1 MSNLLSDNHK
11 IETIKFGRKKQSTI
25 SSKNVESLFI
35 SLTSRYFEG
44 IKKQIQDLIIN
55 SNGKDLNV
63 GKIVAP
69 ALKVLWLE
77 GLHEGLFYDRKKNIE
92 YTTNNN
98 SIQFAQI
105 DLSGR
110 DQPKANLSSFQ
121 ERVKSYVT
129 PSSPRGVAMLLENLK
144 SVDNLPKDIQTR
156 ILDHVEK
163 NYGQY
168 SNRDLDLIYDSLQ
181 GKNKK
186 ILTSMTRRTDFTPT
200 NSVPGQKRVEK
211 LEKQRIKLKKNLKE
225 GRLTKEEL
233 QALKQFDSLP
243 EETQNAVRTTY
254 LGREDR
260 DLLGD
265 ALVKRDR
272 QRRNAKVLKEST
284 TELRQRGIRIS
295 DRIQPKGK
303 ETDKVVKTNFLD
315 RLLQSRDYDEIERRW
330 EDLDTYQRRRVL
342 KKYKEEQDIQDILNS
357 NLSTR
362 DKEDSIR
369 SYLGRDVDIN
379 SYTNAR
385 VPAFTDQMSAWAE
398 VDSRARKQL
407 KSKIQKDMPFR
418 VETSDIVTRKK
429 IEQRAPKLIPYR
441 TEQIDA
447 QIDTIVSNPN
457 LSKEEKVQAINRIY
471 GPTGKGK
478 VKRQA
483 RQLVNLREKDTLE
496 ASLLYEEKRKQL
508 STYIANRKVDETR
521 KVPGLKVKERLQG
534 LLGKEIVKRPRA
546 IKGPGIGVDL
556 SFDVDVRER
565 IRDIETYYPYLA
577 NTEERLSDVQ
587 AYIDSRTIELS
598 NYYTEEFKDNLKTQI
613 AEITKDTSLT
623 DGKRK
628 QKLKELFESVAYEKA
643 SPEEESKA
651 NNLIKQLQNE
661 FNLKSKGISYSQIK
675 TNKKRL
681 ERLRISLDENSVNL
695 NKYKALGN
703 ILKKLTDN
711 EELDV
716 NDRRLIK
723 EYGIKATSFED
734 LRVKI
739 TEARAKFGNDY
750 KQNISQ
756 LAREYNIDLI
766 TKDGKIN
773 YPDTQ
778 RALSK
783 LISDNQ
789 QPKVNLRQRDTIST
803 SKLPPNLVK
812 QLEEKGYLKQGQKT
826 ISKGG
831 VEKVVREIR
840 SDLRTRG
847 KFNGVNPIIK
857 DQYLSLQ
864 EARKEARRE
873 LYAITK
879 ENTKQGKDTD
889 PELFNRLVEENY
901 IRIHEAKLGRKID
914 KKSRDDFPPDNI
926 NNLIVNPFNRLE
938 RIINNELTTSYNLGR
953 IEAFI
958 RNGVKQVRWIST
970 LDTKTSTFCMS
981 LNNRIFNLTEIQAFA
996 TGRGLLY
1003 PYFPNTK
1010 KTFDEVKRNSAIGV
1024 FYLPS
1029 VHPYCRSYLEPIP
1042 PQEELE
1048 SEKKNFFSTYQQVLS
1063 EQLAANKIS
1072 PESLVNN
1079 DRLLQAMVVM
1089 GAVGLNIK
1097 ARGDRRKREEER
1109 RRRLIAAGSVLA
1121 TGVGLYAIARSRVG
1135 QQLYDNAVDAL
1146 QRGRRV
1152 VPDDNLVQDFVEAS
1166 SRAVDDTI
1174 EEITDVSPNTL
1185 VSSIDDIV
1193 ESRPPLALPPAK
1205 DVTDIPTPSQ
1215 RLVELPENLD
1225 PELEAVLRE
1234 PSFRPAIEAVRNFDD
1249 DLPVNPTVVDRP
1261 PLSISPR
1268 QAQRIEDI
1276 LKNARDITED
1286 NISDIEEAS
1295 TVVGKIEAYIKART
1309 GKTPEGRQ
1317 SLDVTLLQDL
1327 IQINDRTSSQ
1337 IITNVLRYQARDIQ
1351 NVSDNIDLMLSKAF
1365 KGRLPNTNNITEVR
1379 IVDKANKL
1387 YRVKQNGKY
1396 SLINSE
1402 LEPTVIS
1409 NYISELKAK
1418 RRQLNQNLSRA
1429 KTKETQVRLKNLLK
1443 EYEASISKLEKL
1455 FGSPLPSNRN
1465 SQLTQKQLKPIQSR
1479 IDTANKLYQE
1489 LDEMNLTIRTKR
1501 GRVVQVDAKSVIGNA
1516 GQRAISFRTFLKTI
1530 DSPNIVSSSNVPLSN
1545 SLREKL
1551 KERYTKFF
1559 FRESQIRGLALRYR
1573 GSLREDF
1580 ELFVSRPNLT
1590 SADIDLKVE
1599 QLEQLKIYIEQ
1610 QIRTKGNSVL
1620 SDYDIFVQEL
1630 DNASRIFPKLSRSP
1644 NVTTNERK
1652 FFTDNINLYIN
1663 DVTRDIDNQIAM
1675 IRDMK

>member
-92 YTTNNN
+92 YSSSSSVIEFASREENARLRKIEIIKDLRQSTLTKDERAILNAYDN
-98 SIQFAQI
+98 SSKLEQLQAVGSDNALLKQALAKRNYRKSKAKELQEVDKILEGT
-105 DLSGR
+105 LSRGSLVDYENPNQVLQR
-110 DQPKANLSSFQ
+110 FDQLKTKKDKLRYYDNLSPENRKIVKAYVEQTTPDSSFR
-121 ERVKSYVT
+121 EIKDYTVTGEKAVKSKERRREL
-129 PSSPRGVAMLLENLK
+129 RGYK
-144 SVDNLPKDIQTR
+144 ID
-156 ILDHVEK
+156 
-163 NYGQY
+163 
-168 SNRDLDLIYDSLQ
+168 SN
-181 GKNKK
+181 
-186 ILTSMTRRTDFTPT
+186 
-200 NSVPGQKRVEK
+200 E
-211 LEKQRIKLKKNLKE
+211 
-225 GRLTKEEL
+225 RLTEERIE
-233 QALKQFDSLP
+233 ARSRAAIKP
-243 EETQNAVRTTY
+243 TQNRSEQEV
-254 LGREDR
+254 
-260 DLLGD
+260 D
-265 ALVKRDR
+265 A
-272 QRRNAKVLKEST
+272 
-284 TELRQRGIRIS
+284 
-295 DRIQPKGK
+295 
-303 ETDKVVKTNFLD
+303 
-315 RLLQSRDYDEIERRW
+315 
-330 EDLDTYQRRRVL
+330 
-342 KKYKEEQDIQDILNS
+342 ILN
-357 NLSTR
+357 
-362 DKEDSIR
+362 
-369 SYLGRDVDIN
+369 
-379 SYTNAR
+379 
-385 VPAFTDQMSAWAE
+385 
-398 VDSRARKQL
+398 
-407 KSKIQKDMPFR
+407 
-418 VETSDIVTRKK
+418 
-429 IEQRAPKLIPYR
+429 
-441 TEQIDA
+441 
-447 QIDTIVSNPN
+447 NPS
-457 LSKEEKVQAINRIY
+457 LSKKE
-471 GPTGKGK
+471 
-478 VKRQA
+478 KRQA
-483 RQLVNLREKDTLE
+483 LNRLIGPDSNRRFKLRNRDEVVRVVQEERLSTQIRVPTRETKTTLK
-496 ASLLYEEKRKQL
+496 SLLNKKSGMR
-508 STYIANRKVDETR
+508 DTR
-521 KVPGLKVKERLQG
+521 SKTSM
-534 LLGKEIVKRPRA
+534 LGYS
-546 IKGPGIGVDL
+546 L
-556 SFDVDVRER
+556 DVDVRER

-613 AEITKDTSLT
+613 AEITKDSKGDLGKTKIALKRLF
-623 DGKRK
+623 DDIEGKRNPEK
-628 QKLKELFESVAYEKA
+628 EEKYNKLADKFDREFVKVSTKPSVRQLNAEQLAYEKA
-643 SPEEESKA
+643 ERKLRKQWLGLDKNKKPYAELNRLKEIYDSYKIGDLNETNNSLIRKYVEQRKTKQEILDIISRAIKA
-651 NNLIKQLQNE
+651 KEKTLNSALREYLGDSDEAREARNKLKEQRIGRKRIKISDLDKELQNQLVAEGVIGENQKYISTKGFNQIKQ
-661 FNLKSKGISYSQIK
+661 
-675 TNKKRL
+675 
-681 ERLRISLDENSVNL
+681 RLR
-695 NKYKALGN
+695 NKAKE
-703 ILKKLTDN
+703 KDN
-711 EELDV
+711 
-716 NDRRLIK
+716 
-723 EYGIKATSFED
+723 YA
-734 LRVKI
+734 
-739 TEARAKFGNDY
+739 
-750 KQNISQ
+750 
-756 LAREYNIDLI
+756 
-766 TKDGKIN
+766 
-773 YPDTQ
+773 
-778 RALSK
+778 
-783 LISDNQ
+783 
-789 QPKVNLRQRDTIST
+789 
-803 SKLPPNLVK
+803 
-812 QLEEKGYLKQGQKT
+812 
-826 ISKGG
+826 
-831 VEKVVREIR
+831 
-840 SDLRTRG
+840 
-847 KFNGVNPIIK
+847 GVNPIITE
-857 DQYLSLQ
+857 QYESLK
-864 EARKEARRE
+864 EARRLARKEA
-873 LYAITK
+873 IKNK
-879 ENTKQGKDTD
+879 ENPSLYLDKYYRQ
-889 PELFNRLVEENY
+889 VHEE
-901 IRIHEAKLGRKID
+901 RLGRKLT
-914 KKSRDDFPPDNI
+914 KDDFPPDNI

-1185 VSSIDDIV
+1185 VSSIEDIV

-1276 LKNARDITED
+1276 LKNTRDITED